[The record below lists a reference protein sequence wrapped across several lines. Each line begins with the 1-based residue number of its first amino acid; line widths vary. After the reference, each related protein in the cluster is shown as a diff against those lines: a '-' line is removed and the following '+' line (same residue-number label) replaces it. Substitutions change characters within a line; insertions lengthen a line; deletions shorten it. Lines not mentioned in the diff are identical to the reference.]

1 MQYGGSPFFFPAL
14 GSLHAYK
21 IKAELVGRYHSGCYV
36 SAKNLLKTF
45 TTVRFEKGSDGML
58 NAKTAALKNGVT
70 DNPPTGLFANK
81 KAARRALSSW
91 AETYGLCPASA
102 GILPDGYAEDEP
114 CPVYVS
120 G

>member
-91 AETYGLCPASA
+91 AETYGLCPVR
-102 GILPDGYAEDEP
+102 I
-114 CPVYVS
+114 VS
-120 G
+120 CLSRYPSGRLCRG